1 MFHSIKQTKKKE
13 ASTTVKTSATV
24 EISVRSLQHAIYKLS
39 GLCFSTINDSEGRHF
54 PPFFVFYSIVV
65 PRVSRKKKGIVEG
78 RHFSLISHLFYNFLN
93 PVLILILGFP
103 TTIRLRERYI
113 AEIQEAPRK
122 RTIKRER
129 FDLNCY
135 QNCYQLIFLFAF
147 LFIH

>member
-1 MFHSIKQTKKKE
+1 MFHSIKQTKKEE

-103 TTIRLRERYI
+103 TTIRLRERDTLQKY
-113 AEIQEAPRK
+113 K
-122 RTIKRER
+122 KHRER
-129 FDLNCY
+129 E
-135 QNCYQLIFLFAF
+135 QLRERDSV
-147 LFIH
+147 